1 MEENL
6 EKHIRLG
13 KLAGV
18 YLSHDEAEQPAELRE
33 WLGESEANQKLFDE
47 MATTR
52 FITEHEK
59 FYASINP
66 QQEYL
71 LFRRKRQRQKMRRI
85 LAFSI
90 PAAAA
95 ILIGVGIWYSPK
107 EETSL
112 PLVQNR
118 TEQTQIIPG
127 KYKAILITEN
137 NESINLDSSP
147 SPLDYQNEQ
156 VYAQEEKTPHHR
168 LLVPT
173 GGEYQ
178 LILADGTKVWV
189 NAGSELSYP
198 IAFAGDKREVSLKGE
213 AYFEVAHDKQKPF
226 YVHTHNLNVK
236 VTGTSFNVAAYP
248 EETENSITLV
258 EGSVSVLK
266 EEQIIASLSPG
277 KQLLY
282 DSGSEKFRVED
293 ADIES
298 TIAWKNG
305 FFLFREEPLSSIVGK
320 LGRWYDVSFSFSTPA
335 EDKKYSGYIRR
346 DTPIDSILNILRLTN
361 EIDFRIKENH
371 EIEITAIQ

>member
-1 MEENL
+1 
-6 EKHIRLG
+6 
-13 KLAGV
+13 
-18 YLSHDEAEQPAELRE
+18 
-33 WLGESEANQKLFDE
+33 
-47 MATTR
+47 
-52 FITEHEK
+52 
-59 FYASINP
+59 
-66 QQEYL
+66 
-71 LFRRKRQRQKMRRI
+71 MRRI

-118 TEQTQIIPG
+118 TEQTHIIPG

-137 NESINLDSSP
+137 NESINLGSSP
-147 SPLDYQNEQ
+147 SRLDYQNEQ
-156 VYAQEEKTPHHR
+156 VNIQEEITPLHR

-198 IAFAGDKREVSLKGE
+198 IAFTGDKREVSLKGE

-248 EETENSITLV
+248 EETENSITLL

-282 DSGSEKFRVED
+282 DSESENFRIED

-346 DTPIDSILNILRLTN
+346 DTPIDSILSILRLTN
-361 EIDFRIKENH
+361 EIDFRIGENH